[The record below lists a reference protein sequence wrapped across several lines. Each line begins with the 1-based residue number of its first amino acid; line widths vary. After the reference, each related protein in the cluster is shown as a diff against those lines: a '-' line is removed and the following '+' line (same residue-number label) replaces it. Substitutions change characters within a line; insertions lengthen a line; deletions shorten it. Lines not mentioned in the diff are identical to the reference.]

1 MYFRQQAADKRKR
14 QEKSTR
20 LEKQAQANKHK
31 TAKSEAQPA
40 KPSVD
45 ELPPSAGPGSDEDDD
60 VDTEGDEDDG
70 PDLLPADLL
79 ETDFTRPPTPPPT
92 GTSDKIA
99 LPSKVIKLDNEPP
112 RDRKVGNVTVSVLPK
127 ANDLLPPKAS
137 AESRKLREHWLAGR
151 RKVGKK
157 GAVAVERRSFGGGFV
172 KKR

>member
-31 TAKSEAQPA
+31 TAKAEAQPA
-40 KPSVD
+40 KPSV
-45 ELPPSAGPGSDEDDD
+45 ELPPSAGPDSDEDDAE
-60 VDTEGDEDDG
+60 DTEGDEDDE

-79 ETDFTRPPTPPPT
+79 DTDFTRPPTPPPT
-92 GTSDKIA
+92 GKSDKIA

-112 RDRKVGNVTVSVLPK
+112 RDRKVGTVTVSVLPK

>member
-1 MYFRQQAADKRKR
+1 MHFRQQVAEKRKR

-20 LEKQAQANKHK
+20 LEKQAKENKDKISK
-31 TAKSEAQPA
+31 TAVKLSKA
-40 KPSVD
+40 SVP
-45 ELPPSAGPGSDEDDD
+45 EPPPTAPGSDEDDAED
-60 VDTEGDEDDG
+60 AEDDEDDE
-70 PDLLPADLL
+70 PDLLPAELL

-92 GTSDKIA
+92 GESDKIT

-112 RDRKVGNVTVSVLPK
+112 RDRKVGTVTVSVLPK
-127 ANDLLPPKAS
+127 ANDLLPPKAT
-137 AESRKLREHWLAGR
+137 AESRKLREHWLAGK

>member
-1 MYFRQQAADKRKR
+1 M
-14 QEKSTR
+14 E
-20 LEKQAQANKHK
+20 E
-31 TAKSEAQPA
+31 
-40 KPSVD
+40 
-45 ELPPSAGPGSDEDDD
+45 PPPTGQGSDEDDAD
-60 VDTEGDEDDG
+60 DDEDDE

-92 GTSDKIA
+92 GKSDKIA
-99 LPSKVIKLDNEPP
+99 LSSKVIKLDDGPP
-112 RDRKVGNVTVSVLPK
+112 KDRKVGTVTVSVLPK

-137 AESRKLREHWLAGR
+137 GESRKLREHWLAGK